1 MQREYTRKDPS
12 VQGFSASLPGAV
24 NYAQGKQGKRGM
36 ALTRDVVFQ
45 AASLVEPYLHTVIYT
60 VTSYVFTRVSVPSHS
75 SRHAQRGEVVAR
87 PARDWL

>member
-36 ALTRDVVFQ
+36 ALTRDMVSQ
-45 AASLVEPYLHTVIYT
+45 TAPLAEPYLYTVIYT
-60 VTSYVFTRVSVPSHS
+60 VTSYVFTRVYVPSHS
-75 SRHAQRGEVVAR
+75 SRHAQQGKGEVH
-87 PARDWL
+87 PARD